1 MGLFDSLAS
10 KALGSVLGGQQGAE
24 GGADLS
30 GLIGSV
36 MSGKVDLAGTVGQ
49 VMNSV
54 GGLPG
59 LQEKFQQSG
68 LGDQFASWVGSGE
81 NQPIAPEQL
90 EQAVGGNDALA
101 GLAKNLG
108 VDIKSVTPLLASLLP
123 VIIDKLTPKG
133 EVDQASAQ
141 GDGLQQALGG
151 LLSGGNLTSVIGSVM
166 GNSGG
171 LGGLVG
177 GLLGGNKA

>member
-81 NQPIAPEQL
+81 NQPVAAEQL
-90 EQAVGGNDALA
+90 EQVVGGNEALA

-108 VDIKSVTPLLASLLP
+108 VDMKSVMPLLASLLP
-123 VIIDKLTPKG
+123 VIVDKLTPKG
-133 EVDQASAQ
+133 AVDGATAQ